1 MILDPADPTVRRWLD
16 DHPGAERRREFAV
29 RREEE
34 ALQRALERQQAAAAR
49 RQAIRRQQVRAA
61 RKVSKRPPVGVY
73 ATATKRPIR
82 YWQEVLRQ
90 SAARRRLDKQL
101 LTLAG

>member
-16 DHPGAERRREFAV
+16 DHPGTARRREFAA
-29 RREEE
+29 RREGE
-34 ALQRALERQQAAAAR
+34 ALQRALARQQAAANR
-49 RQAIRRQQVRAA
+49 RQATQRRQVRAT
-61 RKVSKRPPVGVY
+61 RTVSKRPPVGVY
-73 ATATKRPIR
+73 ATATKRPIH